1 LGLRSSVA
9 GCRLVHPYY
18 SGRYEIYAAA
28 KLALVESNGTATN
41 TNTSAAESNG
51 NRHHAG
57 AVDEDL
63 LAKSSAAAM
72 VQWACNFA
80 RDAWNPVVTPAAP
93 TGDPVKTA
101 RALWTK
107 YAPA

>member
-1 LGLRSSVA
+1 
-9 GCRLVHPYY
+9 VHPYY

-41 TNTSAAESNG
+41 TNTNTNTSAAESNG
-51 NRHHAG
+51 NRAHAG
-57 AVDEDL
+57 AVDENI

-80 RDAWNPVVTPAAP
+80 RGAWDPVATPAAP
-93 TGDPVKTA
+93 TGDPVEIA

-107 YAPA
+107 YAPV